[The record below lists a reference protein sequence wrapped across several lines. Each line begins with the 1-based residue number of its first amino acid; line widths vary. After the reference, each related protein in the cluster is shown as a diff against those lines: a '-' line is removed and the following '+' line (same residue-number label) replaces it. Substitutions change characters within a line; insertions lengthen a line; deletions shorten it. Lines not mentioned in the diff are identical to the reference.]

1 MNEKDIQAIIDATT
15 SYFAQYGTE
24 HATVGVPFL
33 KGESTVL
40 LDYTGMIGIS
50 GNRRGVIYITTT
62 KKMLEELI
70 TAVSGLETFGAAE
83 ITDMSGELSNTISG
97 NIQKVFG
104 SQFMISA
111 PSVIEGK
118 PKDITIHLTTPT
130 YIIPVTWK
138 NEEFFITISIE

>member
-1 MNEKDIQAIIDATT
+1 MNEKDIQAILDATT
-15 SYFAQYGTE
+15 SYFEQYGVE
-24 HATVGVPFL
+24 HATVGVPYL
-33 KGESTVL
+33 KGEKTVL
-40 LDYTGMIGIS
+40 LDYTGIIGIS
-50 GNRRGVIYITTT
+50 GNRKGVIYITTT

-70 TAVSGLETFGAAE
+70 RTVSGIQNFGNTE
-83 ITDMSGELSNTISG
+83 IIDMSGELANTISG

-104 SQFMISA
+104 SHFMISA

-118 PKDITIHLTTPT
+118 PNNIKIHLTNPT